1 VFLPSVGSVGHV
13 VHSGASRARNI
24 DTLFFML
31 KWAQCGFHKKR
42 ARTCYNKL
50 VFLLLVGSA
59 GSDNAFPCVWSTKP
73 RCAIF
78 YAQVGRLRFQTR
90 VFAFGGICGSHSAF
104 RCIKATKRR
113 HTFSSSGGPGVLSLK
128 SAQGH
133 VMMNLCFCIC
143 WDLRVI

>member
-1 VFLPSVGSVGHV
+1 VGHV

-59 GSDNAFPCVWSTKP
+59 GQIMHS
-73 RCAIF
+73 
-78 YAQVGRLRFQTR
+78 R
-90 VFAFGGICGSHSAF
+90 VFGARNLDVLFFMLRWTGSGFKHVFLHSVGSAGH
-104 RCIKATKRR
+104 IV
-113 HTFSSSGGPGVLSLK
+113 HSGASRPQNVDTLF
-128 SAQGH
+128 H
-133 VMMNLCFCIC
+133 P
-143 WDLRVI
+143 RVGLVCLP